1 MCPPWVLIS
10 SEGRFCL
17 RAAGQSDKYLLQQV
31 LLILPTP
38 PSEDKAPK
46 PLACPPSQPSD
57 TSEPQKQVLPFLA
70 AKLELRAQA
79 LWRANR
85 AHIYSIWGAQSRAIE
100 VNQRQGEK
108 KGGKKRG
115 WSFLS
120 RRLAEGKVG
129 SRTGTKMGDLIGCN
143 LVRIMHEWDEKTEN
157 GIYYYN
163 CSGADWEQ
171 KAST

>member
-143 LVRIMHEWDEKTEN
+143 LFRIMHEWDEKMEN
-157 GIYYYN
+157 GIYYCN

>member
-38 PSEDKAPK
+38 PVRKRGPQK
-46 PLACPPSQPSD
+46 PLACPTSQPSD
-57 TSEPQKQVLPFLA
+57 TSKLQKQVLPFLA

-100 VNQRQGEK
+100 VNQRHGKKKGVEK
-108 KGGKKRG
+108 KAGL
-115 WSFLS
+115 FC
-120 RRLAEGKVG
+120 LA
-129 SRTGTKMGDLIGCN
+129 D
-143 LVRIMHEWDEKTEN
+143 
-157 GIYYYN
+157 
-163 CSGADWEQ
+163 
-171 KAST
+171 

>member
-10 SEGRFCL
+10 SERRFCL

-38 PSEDKAPK
+38 PPSQNEAPK

-57 TSEPQKQVLPFLA
+57 TSKPQKQVLPFLA

-85 AHIYSIWGAQSRAIE
+85 THIYSIWEAQSRAIE
-100 VNQRQGEK
+100 VNQRQSEK
-108 KGGKKRG
+108 KVGGGRLVFSVSPISRREGGKPRG
-115 WSFLS
+115 DQ
-120 RRLAEGKVG
+120 K
-129 SRTGTKMGDLIGCN
+129 
-143 LVRIMHEWDEKTEN
+143 
-157 GIYYYN
+157 
-163 CSGADWEQ
+163 WEI
-171 KAST
+171 

>member
-10 SEGRFCL
+10 SEERFCL

-38 PSEDKAPK
+38 PARKRGPQK

-100 VNQRQGEK
+100 VNQRQAEK
-108 KGGKKRG
+108 KGREKNRLVF
-115 WSFLS
+115 SASPIS
-120 RRLAEGKVG
+120 RREGGKL
-129 SRTGTKMGDLIGCN
+129 RRD
-143 LVRIMHEWDEKTEN
+143 RN
-157 GIYYYN
+157 GR
-163 CSGADWEQ
+163 SDRV
-171 KAST
+171 